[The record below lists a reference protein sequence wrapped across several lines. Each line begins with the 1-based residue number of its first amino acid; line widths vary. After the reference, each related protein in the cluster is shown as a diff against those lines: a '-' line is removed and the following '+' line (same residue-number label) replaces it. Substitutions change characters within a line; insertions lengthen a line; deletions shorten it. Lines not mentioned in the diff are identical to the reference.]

1 MSAAPAETTDSH
13 VVRVDPPELARP
25 SGFAHAVRAE
35 GSVSVHLS
43 GQTALGAD
51 GRIVPGDVVVQ
62 FEQALTN
69 LLTALRAA
77 GGEPGDLVEA
87 TVYLLDIPGYQAR
100 GAEIGAVWRRLI
112 GRSYPAMTGV
122 GVTGLWQP
130 EALVEISGTAVLPP
144 R

>member
-1 MSAAPAETTDSH
+1 MSASPAETTGSH

-35 GSVSVHLS
+35 GAVIITLS
-43 GQTALGAD
+43 GQTALDAD
-51 GRIVPGDVVVQ
+51 GRIVPGDIVVQ
-62 FEQALTN
+62 FEKALTN

-77 GGEPGDLVEA
+77 GGEPSDLVES

-100 GAEIGAVWRRLI
+100 GAEIGAVWRRLV
-112 GRSYPAMTGV
+112 GRAYPAMTGV
-122 GVTGLWQP
+122 GVTALWQP
-130 EALVEISGTAVLPP
+130 EALVEISGTAVLAP

>member
-1 MSAAPAETTDSH
+1 MSAAAEASPGSH
-13 VVRVDPPELARP
+13 LVRVDPPELARP

-51 GRIVPGDVVVQ
+51 GHIVEGGIVEQ
-62 FEQALTN
+62 FEKALTN

-77 GGEPGDLVEA
+77 GGEPADLVSA
-87 TVYLLDIPGYQAR
+87 TVYLLDIPDYQAH
-100 GAEIGAVWRRLI
+100 GAEVGAVWRRLV
-112 GRSYPAMTGV
+112 GRAYPAMTGV

-130 EALVEISGTAVLPP
+130 EALVEIAGTAVLPP